1 MIVRYVSRD
10 RTPVIKEANWGHI
23 VFVAF
28 DHVSLEEESSERDL
42 TEIFTA
48 AQMTMQ
54 PMGFGSGKCDI
65 QGNHFFLLEEKKN
78 ALKSVI

>member
-1 MIVRYVSRD
+1 
-10 RTPVIKEANWGHI
+10 
-23 VFVAF
+23 
-28 DHVSLEEESSERDL
+28 
-42 TEIFTA
+42 
-48 AQMTMQ
+48 MQ